1 MAQAYIKES
10 RKHYIEYLLPF
21 FHLLASYKFGP
32 VSASTLGLLITGALI
47 VFENHGKFS
56 VGKEFKPYLYF
67 LGFVIFRD
75 TLRIFL
81 GSDSVQTQINRMLEY
96 ILTYVLVFIVCSR
109 DFDEEKL
116 YKIWKI
122 AGLIYT
128 LGLLFHIFQIYILGY
143 RIINPISLIPG
154 YKLSEVAGIKTT
166 RPSSFFPEPAAF
178 VCAMLPLEFMAL
190 RRRDIKVAILTTLA
204 ILASTSTVGAIL
216 SIIRWVTTFLQRDLK
231 ARTKIIMIVATAL
244 MIYVFANI
252 DIFSNAFTKFILVA
266 EGGSTFGSRVTGSF
280 EIVSAENW
288 LEKIIGT
295 NYNEVKGFI
304 SAHSFSFLQKSIVQV
319 YWRSGEGNV
328 FLNTFGQLFFKY
340 GLIGFLLFM
349 IPLVKY
355 LRNKLFEAKPFV
367 IMMMFAIFGQT
378 MLLNSYY
385 FMNIMLVVLF
395 SKVTS
400 SEANLLNESEVKAV

>member
-1 MAQAYIKES
+1 MAEKKSAYNKWHS
-10 RKHYIEYLLPF
+10 RRWIITVWAMAMITVICILGIIFKDNYNFLELPKNFISIDNSIFLSPSNYLLS
-21 FHLLASYKFGP
+21 LNI
-32 VSASTLGLLITGALI
+32 TLILDSLNIGMG
-47 VFENHGKFS
+47 
-56 VGKEFKPYLYF
+56 YL
-67 LGFVIFRD
+67 
-75 TLRIFL
+75 
-81 GSDSVQTQINRMLEY
+81 
-96 ILTYVLVFIVCSR
+96 
-109 DFDEEKL
+109 
-116 YKIWKI
+116 
-122 AGLIYT
+122 
-128 LGLLFHIFQIYILGY
+128 
-143 RIINPISLIPG
+143 
-154 YKLSEVAGIKTT
+154 
-166 RPSSFFPEPAAF
+166 
-178 VCAMLPLEFMAL
+178 
-190 RRRDIKVAILTTLA
+190 
-204 ILASTSTVGAIL
+204 
-216 SIIRWVTTFLQRDLK
+216 
-231 ARTKIIMIVATAL
+231 
-244 MIYVFANI
+244 
-252 DIFSNAFTKFILVA
+252 
-266 EGGSTFGSRVTGSF
+266 
-280 EIVSAENW
+280 ENW